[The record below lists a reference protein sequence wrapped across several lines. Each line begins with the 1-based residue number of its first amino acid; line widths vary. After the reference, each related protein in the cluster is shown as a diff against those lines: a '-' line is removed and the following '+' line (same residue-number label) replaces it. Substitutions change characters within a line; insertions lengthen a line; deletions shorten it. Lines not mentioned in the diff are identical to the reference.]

1 MSLRMFGDKIPD
13 WVEVYRAKLKRDG
26 MGSEWKAVLP
36 TTIGKCVNTSIIGI
50 TDRFGERL
58 TPYLDANG
66 FDSGSAADFRN
77 GGHVISYSKEGLLLN
92 SRNGD
97 RVRMCL
103 VSIPKDCPPGDDRG
117 RMYRIFNLRTGDSA
131 VMSDSQ
137 HMCGGA

>member
-1 MSLRMFGDKIPD
+1 MFTDETPKWIEDYKG
-13 WVEVYRAKLKRDG
+13 KLKNARI
-26 MGSEWKAVLP
+26 GSEWKAVLP
-36 TTIGKCVNTSIIGI
+36 KTVGECVNTSIIGI

-58 TPYLDANG
+58 TAYVDANG

-77 GGHVISYSKEGLLLN
+77 GGHVISYSKEQILLS

-103 VSIPKDCPPGDDRG
+103 VSIPTNCPPGDDRG
-117 RMYRIFNLRTGDSA
+117 RMYRIFNARTHDSA